1 MRKMCFAILLVL
13 ISCAQ
18 FALAE
23 GNFSGIGKLVFVI
36 QRESEKVAVVDL
48 ETLDVI
54 KRIPLSGNLR
64 HASMVFDPALTY
76 AYVATRDGR
85 LVRIHLPTLKSHG
98 SLKTANNSIGLAISQ
113 DGNTVAVSDYQP
125 GGVTLVDTKSFKIIK
140 RIPAEVEVKHQKILS
155 RVTGLV
161 DGPNNT
167 FICGLMDAN
176 EIWLLAKNKKGAYE
190 TKKRYITAAMN
201 PFDGFVTPQ
210 GRFYIAGHFN
220 SDKVSLIDFWDKGDK
235 AKSIIVDPHK
245 SPNLPPV
252 KMPHM
257 EAWAVAGNQIFV
269 PRAGTSKIS
278 ILAGDDFHFAG
289 EIDLLGDP
297 VYAVVHPNHRTLWV
311 TFSGDN
317 IDGKIQVI
325 DTQTK
330 QTISVIDAGK
340 RIYHLVFTPRG
351 DQALV
356 SSNETNE
363 LLAIDANTF
372 KITKKTKIKSASGI
386 FGVWRAFQIGL

>member
-1 MRKMCFAILLVL
+1 MKKIIGAILLAL
-13 ISCAQ
+13 ICCAQ
-18 FALAE
+18 IALADS
-23 GNFSGIGKLVFVI
+23 NFSGIGKLVFVI
-36 QRESEKVAVVDL
+36 KRESEKVAVVDL
-48 ETLDVI
+48 ETLAVI
-54 KRIPLSGNLR
+54 KQIPLSGNLR

-76 AYVATRDGR
+76 AYVATRNGR
-85 LVRIHLPTLKSHG
+85 LARIHLPTLENHG
-98 SLKTANNSIGLAISQ
+98 SLKTSNNSIGLAISQ
-113 DGNTVAVSDYQP
+113 DGKTVAVADYQP
-125 GGVTLVDTKSFKIIK
+125 GGITLVDTKTFKVIK

-176 EIWLLAKNKKGAYE
+176 EIWLLAQNKKGIYE
-190 TKKRYITAAMN
+190 IKKRYAAATMN
-201 PFDGFVTPQ
+201 PFDGFVTPE
-210 GRFYIAGHFN
+210 GRYYVAGHFN
-220 SDKVSLIDFWDKGDK
+220 SDKISLIDFWEESEK
-235 AKSIIVDPHK
+235 AKSIVVDPHK

-257 EAWAVAGNQIFV
+257 EAWAVADNQIFV
-269 PRAGTSKIS
+269 PRAGTNKIS
-278 ILAGDDFHFAG
+278 ILTGDDFHFAG
-289 EIDLLGDP
+289 EINLLGDP
-297 VYAVVHPNHRTLWV
+297 VYAVVHPNHRQLWV
-311 TFSGDN
+311 TFSGDEV
-317 IDGKIQVI
+317 DGKIQVI
-325 DTQTK
+325 DTKTK

-363 LLAIDANTF
+363 LLAIDANTL
-372 KITKKTKIKSASGI
+372 KIIKRTRIKSPSGI